1 MGDSCRSYSRR
12 RASSDRTLGEAARV
26 RTPVRLFLTPDI
38 HSFILS
44 IFRTNERAGL
54 RTARKLWKHSRP
66 SAPIGNQI
74 SFFRH
79 FPDTKISNNMSM
91 VRKQWNWCRKGVEEM
106 GSESKKQQD
115 VAHEPECSQV
125 EHFGETS
132 YVNSFVHFSPV
143 TVPVHCRLWNAEWG
157 GVQNAE
163 REESG
168 VFSGQCSV

>member
-1 MGDSCRSYSRR
+1 
-12 RASSDRTLGEAARV
+12 
-26 RTPVRLFLTPDI
+26 
-38 HSFILS
+38 
-44 IFRTNERAGL
+44 
-54 RTARKLWKHSRP
+54 
-66 SAPIGNQI
+66 
-74 SFFRH
+74 
-79 FPDTKISNNMSM
+79 
-91 VRKQWNWCRKGVEEM
+91 M